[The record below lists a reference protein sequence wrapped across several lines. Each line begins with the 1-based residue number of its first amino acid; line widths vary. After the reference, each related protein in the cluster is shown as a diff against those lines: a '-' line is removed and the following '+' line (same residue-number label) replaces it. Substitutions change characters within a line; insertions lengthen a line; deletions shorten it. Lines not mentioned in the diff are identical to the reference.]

1 MKNSIASTLSAAIKN
16 NVTVS
21 KLRKYPS
28 ALEKSLFGDM
38 VPKEVYDNLIE
49 TTKKNIQSLHTYNEL
64 RKEKLNVDELRQYDL
79 SVDLVKGVK
88 QDIPYDNAFDIMIES
103 LAPLGEEYI
112 ETLKALKINVILT

>member
-1 MKNSIASTLSAAIKN
+1 MK
-16 NVTVS
+16 
-21 KLRKYPS
+21 RR
-28 ALEKSLFGDM
+28 
-38 VPKEVYDNLIE
+38 
-49 TTKKNIQSLHTYNEL
+49 KKNIQSLHTYNEL

-112 ETLKALKINVILT
+112 ETLKALKINVISM

>member
-1 MKNSIASTLSAAIKN
+1 MKQQ
-16 NVTVS
+16 
-21 KLRKYPS
+21 
-28 ALEKSLFGDM
+28 
-38 VPKEVYDNLIE
+38 
-49 TTKKNIQSLHTYNEL
+49 KNIQSLHTYNEL

-79 SVDLVKGVK
+79 SVDLVQGVK

>member
-1 MKNSIASTLSAAIKN
+1 MKQQ
-16 NVTVS
+16 
-21 KLRKYPS
+21 
-28 ALEKSLFGDM
+28 
-38 VPKEVYDNLIE
+38 
-49 TTKKNIQSLHTYNEL
+49 KNIQSLHTYNEL

-79 SVDLVKGVK
+79 SVDLVQGIK

>member
-1 MKNSIASTLSAAIKN
+1 MLSISQA
-16 NVTVS
+16 
-21 KLRKYPS
+21 
-28 ALEKSLFGDM
+28 E
-38 VPKEVYDNLIE
+38 NLIE
-49 TTKKNIQSLHTYNEL
+49 TTKNIQSLHTYNEL

>member
-1 MKNSIASTLSAAIKN
+1 MK
-16 NVTVS
+16 
-21 KLRKYPS
+21 RR
-28 ALEKSLFGDM
+28 
-38 VPKEVYDNLIE
+38 
-49 TTKKNIQSLHTYNEL
+49 KNIQSLHTYNEL

-103 LAPLGEEYI
+103 LNPLGEEYI

>member
-1 MKNSIASTLSAAIKN
+1 MK
-16 NVTVS
+16 
-21 KLRKYPS
+21 RR
-28 ALEKSLFGDM
+28 
-38 VPKEVYDNLIE
+38 
-49 TTKKNIQSLHTYNEL
+49 KKNIQSLHTYNKL

-79 SVDLVKGVK
+79 SVDLVQGVK

>member
-1 MKNSIASTLSAAIKN
+1 MK
-16 NVTVS
+16 
-21 KLRKYPS
+21 RR
-28 ALEKSLFGDM
+28 
-38 VPKEVYDNLIE
+38 
-49 TTKKNIQSLHTYNEL
+49 KNIQTLHTYNEL

>member
-1 MKNSIASTLSAAIKN
+1 MK
-16 NVTVS
+16 
-21 KLRKYPS
+21 RR
-28 ALEKSLFGDM
+28 
-38 VPKEVYDNLIE
+38 
-49 TTKKNIQSLHTYNEL
+49 KNIQSLHTYNEL

-112 ETLKALKINVILT
+112 ETLKALKINVISM

>member
-1 MKNSIASTLSAAIKN
+1 MK
-16 NVTVS
+16 
-21 KLRKYPS
+21 RR
-28 ALEKSLFGDM
+28 
-38 VPKEVYDNLIE
+38 
-49 TTKKNIQSLHTYNEL
+49 KNIQSLHTYNEL

>member
-1 MKNSIASTLSAAIKN
+1 
-16 NVTVS
+16 
-21 KLRKYPS
+21 
-28 ALEKSLFGDM
+28 M
-38 VPKEVYDNLIE
+38 VPKEVYENLIE

-112 ETLKALKINVILT
+112 ETLKKL